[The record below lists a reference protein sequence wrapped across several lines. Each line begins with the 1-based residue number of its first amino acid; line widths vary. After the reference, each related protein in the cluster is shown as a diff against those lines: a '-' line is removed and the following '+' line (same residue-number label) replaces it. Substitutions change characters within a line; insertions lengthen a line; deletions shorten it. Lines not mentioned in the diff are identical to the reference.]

1 MNIDEKIPQKKAE
14 SMCNILWMYFYSLVF
29 YSMELIPLNTWVDNY
44 IYKINYLISAFF
56 LGFTVA
62 FLFYHSIGK
71 KLE

>member
-62 FLFYHSIGK
+62 FLFYQSIGK